1 MTEQV
6 RELNAAC
13 RRPCGGGVGQ
23 HPCRP
28 QHAAKVGPAHAPG
41 QRRRRQ
47 AAQRHGRSR
56 QRQQQQ
62 LRQQRDE
69 VEAPGG
75 VGQQRECAP
84 LQMQRRQAHRQR
96 QRQDQMHGRLQRPGQ
111 CQHDTHRQPG
121 QGHPG
126 CQAPGGRQAHPGGLR
141 VHIQRLRHAEGR
153 QRGAELD
160 DRFELVE
167 LPLLGRPE
175 RLAQP
180 HGGQQQ
186 RDTATTLQQ
195 QGPRQLAL
203 ERQGSRPKRSLD
215 ASANRLDASRR
226 RPNGRTAAAAPNS
239 ACLARRTG
247 QAPP

>member
-1 MTEQV
+1 MPQASADAVRPPSATAAAASGNSSNCGSSVTRLKRQV
-6 RELNAAC
+6 ASASS
-13 RRPCGGGVGQ
+13 VT
-23 HPCRP
+23 
-28 QHAAKVGPAHAPG
+28 
-41 QRRRRQ
+41 
-47 AAQRHGRSR
+47 
-56 QRQQQQ
+56 
-62 LRQQRDE
+62 
-69 VEAPGG
+69 
-75 VGQQRECAP
+75 CAP

-96 QRQDQMHGRLQRPGQ
+96 QRQDQMDRRLQRPGQ

-167 LPLLGRPE
+167 LPLLGWPE

-203 ERQGSRPKRSLD
+203 ERQGSRPKWSLK

-239 ACLARRTG
+239 ARLARRAG